1 LADVNEDAGN
11 NPTHGLASAS
21 DTEFTE
27 GGDNMIRRWLLCLT
41 VLLSGFIGQYGSAA
55 DETPLPGPDEKT
67 EAAAKGGITLE
78 ELIILA
84 ESHSPTLRQ
93 AAAAVEAARGTAVQ
107 VGLYP
112 NPQLLGGANQIV
124 GNQSQYY
131 AALSQEIVTM
141 HKLQLN
147 RSAATQAVIQAEQEF
162 VLTRFQLLTN
172 VRQGYMMALA
182 AQRRNEVL
190 IRLVE
195 IATKSMQAAER
206 LQQAGEGTRTDTLLF
221 EIEVEKAEV
230 AVENSEA
237 RMKATRREL
246 AAIIGIRDMDIGRI
260 NGNLLES
267 LDQIAQQVL
276 LDGYVPF
283 NASVQIAQLEIE
295 KSKFLI
301 RRAEVEPYPN
311 VTVYAGYQRQ
321 IEPALHNM
329 GLLTLSLPIPLWNQ
343 NQGNICSAYANLSK
357 AYADVDTVQNTIS
370 KQMADAGGRYRISD
384 QQAQRFE
391 RKIVPKAREGV
402 KIIQEGFSQGQ
413 FDFLRLLQAQRILVE
428 SNLGFIDALE
438 TRWGAAA
445 DMAGLA
451 QIEQFP

>member
-1 LADVNEDAGN
+1 
-11 NPTHGLASAS
+11 
-21 DTEFTE
+21 
-27 GGDNMIRRWLLCLT
+27 MIRRWLLCLT
-41 VLLSGFIGQYGSAA
+41 VLLSGFVGMNGYAA
-55 DETPLPGPDEKT
+55 EETPLPSPDAQT
-67 EAAAKGGITLE
+67 AAAVKGGITLE
-78 ELIILA
+78 ELIMLA
-84 ESHSPTLRQ
+84 ESNSPTLRQ
-93 AAAAVEAARGTAVQ
+93 AAAAVESARGHAVQ

-112 NPQLLGGANQIV
+112 NPSLIGGANQIV

-131 AALSQEIVTM
+131 AALSQEIVTK

-147 RSAATQAVIQAEQEF
+147 RAAATQAALQAEQEF

-237 RMKATRREL
+237 RMKATRRQL
-246 AAIIGIRDMDIGRI
+246 AAIIGVRDMDIGRI

-276 LDGYVPF
+276 LDGYVPL
-283 NASVQIAQLEIE
+283 NASVQMAQLEIE
-295 KSKFLI
+295 RSKYLI
-301 RRAEVEPYPN
+301 RRAEVEPFPN

-329 GLLTLSLPIPLWNQ
+329 GLLTLSLPVPLWNQ

-357 AYADVDTVQNTIS
+357 AYADVDNVQNTIS
-370 KQMADAGGRYRISD
+370 RQMADAGGRYRIAD

-391 RKIVPKAREGV
+391 GKIVPKAREGV

-438 TRWGAAA
+438 ARWGAAA
-445 DMAGLA
+445 EMAGLA

>member
-1 LADVNEDAGN
+1 
-11 NPTHGLASAS
+11 
-21 DTEFTE
+21 
-27 GGDNMIRRWLLCLT
+27 MIRRWLLCLT
-41 VLLSGFIGQYGSAA
+41 VLLSGFNRLNGYAA
-55 DETPLPGPDEKT
+55 EEIPLPSPDAQAET
-67 EAAAKGGITLE
+67 AVKGGITLE
-78 ELIILA
+78 ELIMLA
-84 ESHSPTLRQ
+84 ESNSPTLRQ
-93 AAAAVEAARGTAVQ
+93 AAAAVEAARGNAVQ

-112 NPQLLGGANQIV
+112 NPSLIGGANQIV

-131 AALSQEIVTM
+131 AALSQEIVTK

-147 RSAATQAVIQAEQEF
+147 RAAATQAALQAEQEF

-237 RMKATRREL
+237 KMKATRRQL

-267 LDQIAQQVL
+267 LDHIAQQVL

-295 KSKFLI
+295 RSKYLI
-301 RRAEVEPYPN
+301 RRAEVEPFPN

-329 GLLTLSLPIPLWNQ
+329 GLLTLSLPVPLWNQ
-343 NQGNICSAYANLSK
+343 NQGNISSAYANLSK

-438 TRWGAAA
+438 VRWGAAA
-445 DMAGLA
+445 EMAGLA

>member
-1 LADVNEDAGN
+1 
-11 NPTHGLASAS
+11 
-21 DTEFTE
+21 
-27 GGDNMIRRWLLCLT
+27 MIRRWLLCLT
-41 VLLSGFIGQYGSAA
+41 VLLSGFIGTDGFAA
-55 DETPLPGPDEKT
+55 DGPPLPSPDAPT
-67 EAAAKGGITLE
+67 EASVKGGITLE
-78 ELIILA
+78 ELIMLA
-84 ESHSPTLRQ
+84 ESNSPTLRQ
-93 AAAAVEAARGTAVQ
+93 AAAAVESARGNAVQ

-112 NPQLLGGANQIV
+112 NPSLIGGANQIV

-131 AALSQEIVTM
+131 AALSQEIVTK

-147 RSAATQAVIQAEQEF
+147 RAAATQAALQTEQEF

-237 RMKATRREL
+237 KMKATRRQL

-267 LDQIAQQVL
+267 LDHIAQQVL

-295 KSKFLI
+295 RSKYLI
-301 RRAEVEPYPN
+301 RRAEVEPFPN

-329 GLLTLSLPIPLWNQ
+329 GLLTLSLPVPLWNQ
-343 NQGNICSAYANLSK
+343 NQGNISSAYANLTK
-357 AYADVDTVQNTIS
+357 AHADVDVIQNTIS

-451 QIEQFP
+451 QIEEFP